1 MEEGLLMSL
10 TVCDKSRFGVTKA
23 VVELLVAVIEKS
35 PQLFP
40 HSPSQKSVGY
50 GSPRQGAR
58 NDVPHARRFFA
69 QRLKEMLM
77 MPVLERAL
85 ALDIIKSP
93 LRNNVLVVRNPME
106 LEGAQTQFKGE
117 FRMLLKDEGFIQYS
131 HWFRWR
137 GESLQRT
144 RLQVPIIQLSGADR
158 QYGGFLKVN
167 HVEDLKGI
175 CFGG

>member
-1 MEEGLLMSL
+1 
-10 TVCDKSRFGVTKA
+10 
-23 VVELLVAVIEKS
+23 
-35 PQLFP
+35 
-40 HSPSQKSVGY
+40 
-50 GSPRQGAR
+50 
-58 NDVPHARRFFA
+58 
-69 QRLKEMLM
+69 MLM

-137 GESLQRT
+137 GESLSAPGCKCQSYSFRAQT
-144 RLQVPIIQLSGADR
+144 DNTEVFS
-158 QYGGFLKVN
+158 K
-167 HVEDLKGI
+167 
-175 CFGG
+175 

>member
-1 MEEGLLMSL
+1 
-10 TVCDKSRFGVTKA
+10 
-23 VVELLVAVIEKS
+23 
-35 PQLFP
+35 
-40 HSPSQKSVGY
+40 
-50 GSPRQGAR
+50 
-58 NDVPHARRFFA
+58 
-69 QRLKEMLM
+69 MLM

-106 LEGAQTQFKGE
+106 LEGAKLNSGWTT
-117 FRMLLKDEGFIQYS
+117 LLKDEGFIQYW

>member
-1 MEEGLLMSL
+1 
-10 TVCDKSRFGVTKA
+10 
-23 VVELLVAVIEKS
+23 
-35 PQLFP
+35 
-40 HSPSQKSVGY
+40 
-50 GSPRQGAR
+50 
-58 NDVPHARRFFA
+58 
-69 QRLKEMLM
+69 MLM

-167 HVEDLKGI
+167 HVEDLKGV
-175 CFGG
+175 CFES